1 MARCEHSWRHISSGE
16 ELLRRTHLGTNAGA
30 ARDPELNPAFPAPPM
45 FAATAFNVS
54 EVFVAEAGVNVGVE
68 EVADGRNTLLPGLKT
83 GADDVN
89 GVGVVVPDSLV
100 LSLVRFGITRDI
112 TTHSAIF

>member
-1 MARCEHSWRHISSGE
+1 
-16 ELLRRTHLGTNAGA
+16 
-30 ARDPELNPAFPAPPM
+30 M
-45 FAATAFNVS
+45 FDATAFNVS

-83 GADDVN
+83 GADDVK

-100 LSLVRFGITRDI
+100 LNLIRFGNRSRHQD
-112 TTHSAIF
+112 SLRPFLIFRLGRIIVFF